1 MSPITTHIIAAK
13 YQIFCAI
20 APGGRVMQVWG
31 IPDQSFPEVIAT
43 DYPDPDT
50 CATHLV
56 CATNNHTEAHRA
68 WRDNAKVCRS
78 YCSALRT
85 TCHTI
90 NPQLED

>member
-1 MSPITTHIIAAK
+1 MTTPTPIIAAK

-50 CATHLV
+50 CTTHLV

-68 WRDNAKVCRS
+68 WRDNARVCRT